1 MSGTEGLPVRLPS
14 PRIHEREEEVGI
26 YSSTAQR
33 LPAVGVKIC
42 HVKLANKDGIQ
53 IGIPADSGVLYNYL
67 PMFLRNILLLRT
79 RLFDLMVRFYIHI
92 V

>member
-1 MSGTEGLPVRLPS
+1 MNGWIEKLLISEPFWPPSMCQIDSQSDEPFSCVSGTEGLHVQLPS

-42 HVKLANKDGIQ
+42 HVK
-53 IGIPADSGVLYNYL
+53 
-67 PMFLRNILLLRT
+67 
-79 RLFDLMVRFYIHI
+79 
-92 V
+92 